1 MTKTLSYTAIA
12 AAVATSLVAA
22 KSYEDKAVSLKEDA
36 NKQILV
42 LNKAK
47 VVVGRKGKC
56 SVATAFYDGLIS
68 GGWASGTASNYLST
82 FREAVATGKPVREWN
97 PAQSK
102 NKGASPSGA
111 RAGSTATGSKPFA
124 DLLRPAFNHDK
135 GKSFMALCK
144 TIEVHYQADSIKT
157 MYEGFVEYFKAEG
170 DEIEE

>member
-1 MTKTLSYTAIA
+1 MTKISYTAIA
-12 AAVATSLVAA
+12 ASIATSLVSA
-22 KSYEDKAVSLKEDA
+22 KSHEDKAVLLKEDS

-42 LNKAK
+42 LHKAK

-68 GGWASGTASNYLST
+68 GGWAAGTASNYLST

-111 RAGSTATGSKPFA
+111 RAGSTATSSKPFA
-124 DLLRPAFNHDK
+124 DLFRPAFNHEK

-144 TIEVHYQADSIKT
+144 QIEKDYKDDKIKT